1 MRDVNEDEALTA
13 LTEFVARE
21 LLDGED
27 IGLDAS
33 TPLLEYGLIDSLS
46 LVSLTEFVAERFG
59 VVIPAKEQTPQ
70 NLKNLASISA
80 LVARL
85 GASR

>member
-1 MRDVNEDEALTA
+1 MNEDEALTA

-27 IGLDAS
+27 IGLDEN

-46 LVSLTEFVAERFG
+46 LVSLTEFIAERFG

-70 NLKNLASISA
+70 NLKNLASISG